1 MYRRCNVYFRCIGGV
16 RMAISQEIKDGL
28 VYNVEIGDAYRIE
41 ELDVYEYTLIA
52 ELEVQTLDINT
63 TKITGAVYKQHYE
76 GKIVEI
82 ANEVALT
89 VNFSGET
96 QTINLTPNT
105 GMLDVN
111 IEIPDINDLNSLA
124 FVENNVRNVF
134 TSVNFKDGEIV

>member
-1 MYRRCNVYFRCIGGV
+1 
-16 RMAISQEIKDGL
+16 MAISKEIKDGL

-41 ELDVYEYTLIA
+41 GLDAYEYTLIA

-76 GKIVEI
+76 GEMVEI

-96 QTINLTPNT
+96 QAINLTPNM